1 VLGHAAVLDAQTR
14 RRYTACSLFAMLR
27 FCTAG
32 ESHGQA
38 LLAFI
43 SGLPASL
50 PVDVDFINHEL
61 HRRQLGYGRG
71 GRQKIEKDRADIF
84 AGVRHGKT
92 IGAPVALRIEN
103 RDWANWEKALPVE
116 DSPDLA
122 GQDKKLVAPRPGHAD
137 LAGSQKFNFH
147 DARYVLERA
156 SARETA
162 SRVAAAAFAKLLLR
176 QFGTEIASH
185 TTQVG
190 HVKLD
195 RQATWGEVLAV
206 NADLDSPLR
215 CVDRAI
221 QDKMKAEVD
230 AALKAGD
237 TVGGIFE
244 VIARHIPVGLGSH
257 AQWDEKLDGRL
268 AQAVMSIQAVK
279 GVEIGAGITAAGS
292 YGSEVQDEISY
303 DKSARRFRRSSNR
316 AGGLEGGI
324 TNGEDVI
331 VRGYLKPISTLRRA
345 LGTADMVTKEP
356 VQAAYER
363 SDWCVVPAAG
373 VAGEAMVALVLA
385 DAFLQKF
392 GGDSLLE
399 MKRNFDNYVR
409 QIDEF

>member
-1 VLGHAAVLDAQTR
+1 
-14 RRYTACSLFAMLR
+14 MLK
-27 FCTAG
+27 FYTAG

-38 LLAFI
+38 LLAFV
-43 SGLPASL
+43 SGLPAAL
-50 PVDVDFINHEL
+50 PVDLEFINREL
-61 HRRQLGYGRG
+61 RRRQLGYGRG

-92 IGAPVALRIEN
+92 IGAPVAIRIEN
-103 RDWANWEKALPVE
+103 RDWANWEKILPVE
-116 DSPDLA
+116 ASA
-122 GQDKKLVAPRPGHAD
+122 ESASNERKLLAPRPGHAD
-137 LAGSQKFNFH
+137 LAGAQKFNFH

-162 SRVAAAAFAKLLLR
+162 ARVAAGALAKLLLR
-176 QFGTEIASH
+176 ELGTEIASH
-185 TTQVG
+185 TIQVG
-190 HVKLD
+190 HVRLD
-195 RQATWGEVLAV
+195 RVVKWEEIRSASG
-206 NADLDSPLR
+206 DLESPLR
-215 CVDRAI
+215 CVDDSV
-221 QDKMKAEVD
+221 QKKMMAEVD

-237 TVGGIFE
+237 TVGGVFE
-244 VIARHIPVGLGSH
+244 VVAKNVPVGLGSH

-268 AQAVMSIQAVK
+268 AQALMSVQAVK
-279 GVEIGAGITAAGS
+279 GVEIGAGVTAAGS

-303 DKSARRFRRSSNR
+303 DKAAKRFRRSSNR

-324 TNGEDVI
+324 TNGENVV

-356 VQAAYER
+356 VRAAYER

-392 GGDSLLE
+392 GGDSLAELR
-399 MKRNFDNYVR
+399 RNFDNYAR
-409 QIDEF
+409 QLDEF

>member
-1 VLGHAAVLDAQTR
+1 
-14 RRYTACSLFAMLR
+14 MLR
-27 FCTAG
+27 FYTAG

-50 PVDVDFINHEL
+50 PVDLAFINHEL

-71 GRQKIEKDRADIF
+71 GRQKIEKDQAEIF
-84 AGVRHGKT
+84 AGVRHGRS
-92 IGAPVALRIEN
+92 IGAPIALRIEN
-103 RDWANWEKALPVE
+103 HDWANWEKILPVE
-116 DSPDLA
+116 NSEDDAPQKQL
-122 GQDKKLVAPRPGHAD
+122 LAPRPGHAD

-162 SRVAAAAFAKLLLR
+162 ARVATGAFAKLLLQ
-176 QFGTEIASH
+176 QFGTKIASH

-195 RQATWGEVLAV
+195 RKATWEEILAV
-206 NADLDSPLR
+206 SADLESPLR
-215 CVDRAI
+215 CIDPAT
-221 QDKMKAEVD
+221 QEKMKAEVD

-244 VIARHIPVGLGSH
+244 VVAHNVPVGLGSH

-279 GVEIGAGITAAGS
+279 GIEIGAGITAAGA

-303 DKSARRFRRSSNR
+303 DKGAKRFRRSSNR

-324 TNGEDVI
+324 TNGEDVV

-345 LGTADMVTKEP
+345 LHTADMVTKEP

-392 GGDSLLE
+392 GGDSLAE
-399 MKRNFDNYVR
+399 MRRNFDNYVR

>member
-1 VLGHAAVLDAQTR
+1 
-14 RRYTACSLFAMLR
+14 MLR

-38 LLAFI
+38 LLAFV
-43 SGLPASL
+43 SGLPAGL
-50 PVDVDFINHEL
+50 AVDVEWINREL

-84 AGVRHGKT
+84 AGVRHGRT

-103 RDWANWEKALPVE
+103 RDWANWQKILPVE
-116 DSPDLA
+116 GTAAPEAESR
-122 GQDKKLVAPRPGHAD
+122 KLVAPRPGHAD

-162 SRVAAAAFAKLLLR
+162 ARVAAGAFAKQLLK
-176 QFGTEIASH
+176 QFGTDIASH
-185 TTQVG
+185 TIQVG
-190 HVKLD
+190 HARLE
-195 RQATWGEVLAV
+195 RSATWHEIQAV
-206 NADLDSPLR
+206 SEDLESPLR
-215 CVDRAI
+215 CVDA
-221 QDKMKAEVD
+221 QTQEKMKAEVD
-230 AALKAGD
+230 VALKAGD
-237 TVGGIFE
+237 TVGGVFE
-244 VIARHIPVGLGSH
+244 IVAHNVPVGLGSH

-268 AQAVMSIQAVK
+268 AQALMSVQAVK
-279 GVEIGAGITAAGS
+279 AVEIGSGVLAAGS

-303 DKSARRFRRSSNR
+303 DKAAARFRRGSNR

-324 TNGEDVI
+324 TNGEDVAI
-331 VRGYLKPISTLRRA
+331 RGYLKPISTLRKP
-345 LGTADMVTKEP
+345 LGTVDMVTKEP

-363 SDWCVVPAAG
+363 SDWCVVPAG
-373 VAGEAMVALVLA
+373 SVAGEAMVALVLA

-392 GGDSLLE
+392 GGDSLAELR
-399 MKRNFDNYVR
+399 RNFESYAQ

>member
-1 VLGHAAVLDAQTR
+1 
-14 RRYTACSLFAMLR
+14 MLR
-27 FCTAG
+27 FYTAG

-50 PVDVDFINHEL
+50 PIDVDFINHEL

-71 GRQKIEKDRADIF
+71 GRQKIEKDRAEIF
-84 AGVRHGKT
+84 AGVRHGQT
-92 IGAPVALRIEN
+92 IGAPIALRIEN
-103 RDWANWEKALPVE
+103 RDWANWANILPVE
-116 DSPDLA
+116 GRADA
-122 GQDKKLVAPRPGHAD
+122 AANEKRLVAPRPGHAD

-147 DARYVLERA
+147 DARYILERA

-162 SRVAAAAFAKLLLR
+162 ARVAAGAFAKLLLR
-176 QFGTEIASH
+176 ELGTEIASH
-185 TTQVG
+185 TLQVG

-195 RQATWGEVLAV
+195 RNATWDEIRSVA
-206 NADLDSPLR
+206 ADLESPLR
-215 CVDRAI
+215 CIDTSVEEH
-221 QDKMKAEVD
+221 MKAEVD
-230 AALKAGD
+230 AANKAGD
-237 TVGGIFE
+237 TVGGVFE
-244 VIARHIPVGLGSH
+244 VVAHPVPVGLGSH

-268 AQAVMSIQAVK
+268 AQAVASIQAVK
-279 GVEIGAGITAAGS
+279 GVEIGAGVRAAGS
-292 YGSEVQDEISY
+292 FGSEVQDEISY
-303 DKSARRFRRSSNR
+303 DKTAKRFRRSSNR
-316 AGGLEGGI
+316 AGGIEGGI

-356 VQAAYER
+356 IQAAYER

-392 GGDSLLE
+392 GGDSLAELR
-399 MKRNFDNYVR
+399 RNFDNYAR
-409 QIDEF
+409 QIEEF

>member
-1 VLGHAAVLDAQTR
+1 
-14 RRYTACSLFAMLR
+14 MLR
-27 FCTAG
+27 FYTAG
-32 ESHGQA
+32 ESHGRA
-38 LLAFI
+38 LLAFV

-50 PVDVDFINHEL
+50 PIDIDFINHEL

-92 IGAPVALRIEN
+92 IGAPIAVRIEN
-103 RDWANWEKALPVE
+103 RDWVNWEKALPVE
-116 DSPDLA
+116 DSPELA

-162 SRVAAAAFAKLLLR
+162 SRVAAGAFAKLLLR
-176 QFGTEIASH
+176 QLGADIASH

-190 HVKLD
+190 HIKLD
-195 RQATWGEVLAV
+195 RKAAWNEVLAV
-206 NADLDSPLR
+206 NADIDSPLR
-215 CVDRAI
+215 CVDPTT

-230 AALKAGD
+230 NALKAGD

-244 VIARHIPVGLGSH
+244 VIAHNIPVGLGSH
-257 AQWDEKLDGRL
+257 AQWDDKLDGRI

-392 GGDSLLE
+392 GGDSLVE
-399 MKRNFDNYVR
+399 MKRNFDAYAR

>member
-1 VLGHAAVLDAQTR
+1 
-14 RRYTACSLFAMLR
+14 MLK
-27 FCTAG
+27 FYTAG

-38 LLAFI
+38 LLAFV
-43 SGLPASL
+43 SGLPAAL
-50 PVDVDFINHEL
+50 PVDLEFINNEL

-103 RDWANWEKALPVE
+103 RDWANWEKILPVE
-116 DSPDLA
+116 ASAESANNERRL
-122 GQDKKLVAPRPGHAD
+122 LAPRPGHAD
-137 LAGSQKFNFH
+137 LAGAQKFNFH

-162 SRVAAAAFAKLLLR
+162 ARVAAGAFAKLLLR
-176 QFGTEIASH
+176 ELGTEIASH
-185 TTQVG
+185 TIQVG
-190 HVKLD
+190 HARLD
-195 RQATWGEVLAV
+195 RCASWEKIRAV
-206 NADLDSPLR
+206 SADLESPLR
-215 CVDRAI
+215 CVDASV
-221 QDKMKAEVD
+221 QKKMMGEVD
-230 AALKAGD
+230 GALKAGD

-244 VIARHIPVGLGSH
+244 VVAHSVPVGLGSH

-268 AQAVMSIQAVK
+268 AQALMSVQAVK
-279 GVEIGAGITAAGS
+279 GVEIGAGVTAAGS

-303 DKSARRFRRSSNR
+303 DKSAKRFRRSSNR

-324 TNGEDVI
+324 TNGEDVV

-356 VQAAYER
+356 VRAAYER

-392 GGDSLLE
+392 GGDSLAELR
-399 MKRNFDNYVR
+399 RNFDNYAR
-409 QIDEF
+409 QLDEF

>member
-1 VLGHAAVLDAQTR
+1 M
-14 RRYTACSLFAMLR
+14 FR
-27 FCTAG
+27 FVTAG

-38 LLAFI
+38 LIAWV
-43 SGLPASL
+43 SGVPASV
-50 PVDVDFINHEL
+50 PVDFGFVQQEL

-71 GRQKIEKDRADIF
+71 GRQKIEKDRVEALSGI
-84 AGVRHGKT
+84 RHGKT
-92 IGAPVALRIEN
+92 IGAPIALRIEN
-103 RDWANWEKALPVE
+103 RDWAYCELSLQVEESAQSAGKEK
-116 DSPDLA
+116 
-122 GQDKKLVAPRPGHAD
+122 KMVAPRPGHAD

-162 SRVAAAAFAKLLLR
+162 ARVAAGAFAKLLLR
-176 QFGTEIASH
+176 ELGTEIASH
-185 TTQVG
+185 TLRVG
-190 HVKLD
+190 HFALEREASWKEIKAISD
-195 RQATWGEVLAV
+195 
-206 NADLDSPLR
+206 DLESPLR
-215 CVDRAI
+215 CVDSAV
-221 QDKMKAEVD
+221 QEKMKAEVD
-230 AALKAGD
+230 AALKAGN

-244 VIARHIPVGLGSH
+244 VVAHNVPVGLGSH

-279 GVEIGAGITAAGS
+279 AVEIGAGVTAAGS
-292 YGSEVQDEISY
+292 FGSEVQDEISY
-303 DKSARRFRRSSNR
+303 DRPGKKFRRSSNR

-324 TNGEDVI
+324 TNGQDVV

-363 SDWCVVPAAG
+363 SDWCVVPAGG

-392 GGDSLLE
+392 GGDSLAE
-399 MKRNFDNYVR
+399 MRRNFDNYAR

>member
-1 VLGHAAVLDAQTR
+1 
-14 RRYTACSLFAMLR
+14 MLR
-27 FCTAG
+27 YYTAG

-38 LLAFI
+38 LLAFV
-43 SGLPASL
+43 SGLPAGM
-50 PVDVDFINHEL
+50 PVDVEAINQEL

-92 IGAPVALRIEN
+92 IGAPIALRIEN
-103 RDWANWEKALPVE
+103 RDWANWEKILPVE
-116 DSPDLA
+116 DNSEDDAPT
-122 GQDKKLVAPRPGHAD
+122 KKLVAPRPGHAD

-147 DARYVLERA
+147 DARYILERA

-162 SRVAAAAFAKLLLR
+162 ARVAAGALAKTLLR
-176 QFGTEIASH
+176 ELGTEIASH
-185 TTQVG
+185 TIQVG
-190 HVKLD
+190 HTRID
-195 RQATWGEVLAV
+195 RAPGWDEIQSIA
-206 NADLDSPLR
+206 NDLESPLR
-215 CVDRAI
+215 CVDAAA
-221 QDKMKAEVD
+221 QKKMQAEVD
-230 AALKAGD
+230 AVLKAGD

-244 VIARHIPVGLGSH
+244 IVAHNVPVGLGSH

-279 GVEIGAGITAAGS
+279 AVELGAGVAAAGS

-303 DKSARRFRRSSNR
+303 DKTAKKFQRSSNR

-345 LGTADMVTKEP
+345 LRTADLVTKEP
-356 VQAAYER
+356 VSAAYER

-392 GGDSLLE
+392 GGDSLTEL
-399 MKRNFDNYVR
+399 KRNFEGYAQ
-409 QIDEF
+409 QIAQF

>member
-1 VLGHAAVLDAQTR
+1 
-14 RRYTACSLFAMLR
+14 MLR
-27 FCTAG
+27 FYTAG

-38 LLAFI
+38 LMAFI

-50 PVDVDFINHEL
+50 PIDVDFINHEL

-71 GRQKIEKDRADIF
+71 GRQKIEKDKAEIF

-122 GQDKKLVAPRPGHAD
+122 SQDKKLVAPRPGHAD

-162 SRVAAAAFAKLLLR
+162 ARVAAAAFAKLLLR

-185 TTQVG
+185 TVQVG
-190 HVKLD
+190 HIKLAREASWD
-195 RQATWGEVLAV
+195 EIRAV
-206 NADLDSPLR
+206 SADLGSPLR
-215 CVDRAI
+215 CVDSVA

-244 VIARHIPVGLGSH
+244 VIAHNIPVGLGSH
-257 AQWDEKLDGRL
+257 AQWDEKLDGRV

-392 GGDSLLE
+392 GGDSLPE
-399 MKRNFDNYVR
+399 MRRNFDNYAR